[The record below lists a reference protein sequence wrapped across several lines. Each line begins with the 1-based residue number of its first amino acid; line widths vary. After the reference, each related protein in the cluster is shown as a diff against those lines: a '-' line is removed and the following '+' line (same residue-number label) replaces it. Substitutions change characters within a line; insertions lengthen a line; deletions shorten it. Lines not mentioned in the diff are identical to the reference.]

1 MEERATRT
9 AAAAEPAVAKPT
21 GPVAAMLL
29 SVALG
34 SLALA
39 VLVIWAETSESF
51 ADSLTYND
59 RVGPLSGKVIWAVG
73 VFAASWLVL
82 GLLLRRRNV
91 PLIPVAV
98 VSALLIALALVGTFS
113 PFFELFAAEE

>member
-1 MEERATRT
+1 
-9 AAAAEPAVAKPT
+9 
-21 GPVAAMLL
+21 MLL
-29 SVALG
+29 SVGLG

-39 VLVIWAETSESF
+39 ALVIWAEASESF

-113 PFFELFAAEE
+113 PFFELFTAEE